1 MKLALPSQ
9 LVTWLSPI
17 HPQIWVLAIARF
29 LSEVG
34 SGFTAFYAPIFFVN
48 QVGLSAT
55 AVGIGLASAATS
67 GFVGR
72 ILGGSLTDAVGW
84 GRRRT
89 LLLAMAIS
97 AMGSLVLATT
107 SNFST
112 LIIGNLIYGLGIG
125 VYWPA
130 TEAVIADNSQVE
142 HRREAFALTR
152 LADHLGLAIGLV
164 LAGLLVT
171 IAQNYRWL
179 FVIDAISF
187 IVFFAVVYLAITEP
201 ESPHQQQQPQ
211 QVKAWFGALSDRRF
225 LIYIGVNIFFTIYI
239 SQVHSILP
247 LYLKNSFNVGET
259 FQGFSE
265 TTISTLFAWHLV
277 MAIICQMP
285 VTSILKR
292 YSHTLALTISA
303 VFWAIGFSLV
313 WITSTTTSYQLIWA
327 TLALAIFAMAGVSY
341 TPSAASLVTDLA
353 PESQRGVYFSINS
366 LCWAAG
372 SFIGSPLGGWALDQP
387 PIITQNLWLGFVFS
401 VAIAITIL
409 QFLSRRLGSGED
421 GGKIL

>member
-1 MKLALPSQ
+1 LITIKPMKLALSSQ

-29 LSEVG
+29 LLEVG
-34 SGFTAFYAPIFFVN
+34 SGFTALYAPIFFVN

-55 AVGIGLASAATS
+55 AVGVGLASAATS

-72 ILGGSLTDAVGW
+72 ILGGSLTDAALW

-89 LLLAMAIS
+89 LLLAMAI
-97 AMGSLVLATT
+97 ATMGSLVLATT
-107 SNFST
+107 NNFPT

-125 VYWPA
+125 IYWPA
-130 TEAVIADNSQVE
+130 SEAIIADSSQVE

-187 IVFFAVVYLAITEP
+187 ILFFAVVYLAITEP
-201 ESPHQQQQPQ
+201 EAAQTQPQQPQ
-211 QVKAWFGALSDRRF
+211 QLQAWIGALSDRRF
-225 LIYIGVNIFFTIYI
+225 LIYITVNIFFTIYI

-247 LYLKNSFNVGET
+247 LYFKNSFKVGEI
-259 FQGFSE
+259 QGFSE
-265 TTISTLFAWHLV
+265 TTISTLFAWHLI
-277 MAIICQMP
+277 MAIIFQMP

-292 YSHTLALTISA
+292 CSHSLALTISA

-313 WITSTTTSYQLIWA
+313 WIASTTSSYQLIWV
-327 TLALAIFAMAGVSY
+327 TLALAIFAMASVSY

-387 PIITQNLWLGFVFS
+387 QAITQNLWLGFVFS

-409 QFLSRRLGSGED
+409 QFLSRRLEVRG
-421 GGKIL
+421 